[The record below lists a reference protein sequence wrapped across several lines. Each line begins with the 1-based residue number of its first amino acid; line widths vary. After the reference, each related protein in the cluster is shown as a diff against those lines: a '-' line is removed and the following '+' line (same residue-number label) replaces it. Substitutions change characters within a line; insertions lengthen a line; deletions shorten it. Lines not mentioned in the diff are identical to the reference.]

1 MRRGGGGLGE
11 NNKDDENT
19 TTTASNTHDERLLLS
34 KTNNNAKVM
43 KPLKFPVKKRAL
55 NTKKNNRVV
64 RYVLVFLLALF
75 AFRIFFL
82 TEIGEFGK
90 ETNEMRT
97 IRRGDRLVLFLKD
110 LVLGIRSKGDETSF
124 KAPSSSSSSIDS
136 IEDDYQD
143 DLKWDE
149 NLEQNLSE
157 KQEER
162 KLEAREKRKQDH
174 LLDLPSK
181 KFRLGTI
188 IPDVNSGRCRS
199 RHPPDFFKRQ
209 IWKSFELDPENAPLN
224 ASLIE
229 EARKCL
235 VLDVDDTND
244 DGEDDSTNAIQ
255 LTKSFLE
262 KLPLVRGSRVMKM
275 VLEGDIPNGV
285 SPRLEIPTEY
295 LDDGLIGRA
304 FSSSSSSSRSSSS
317 RSSSRSSK
325 GSKEQKEFPRF
336 KTCAVVG
343 TSGTLKEKALG
354 EQIDKHEAVIRT
366 DLGRTV
372 GFEKDVGARTTFD
385 FAAANDLRNLVSN
398 KNAFAGREED
408 DDVEPEDDS
417 ELENENEGAKMRNA
431 KRRRRRNA
439 LHPQTLESIVARN
452 STIVL
457 HELFSRAALRGTYP
471 PFIRAFEQLRR
482 SEEEKGGVR
491 VDSGG
496 VPSVA
501 AIEPRL
507 LVRILQTFHRVANA
521 LDQNSHETGAPS
533 GARDISSSSRAP
545 ISIVATLFALQI
557 CDKVNA
563 FGLAPPL
570 AVQSSSSSGGKLDA
584 SSSGDEKIGRT
595 RPTYRNYWDRNF
607 AHVGTLK
614 KHGLRDAGWE
624 VARAIGQWPCSG
636 GQLRVIDPKPTV
648 KE

>member
-1 MRRGGGGLGE
+1 MMRRGGAPNAPSAPRE
-11 NNKDDENT
+11 DDE
-19 TTTASNTHDERLLLS
+19 DEDEDDEDEKLLLARGS
-34 KTNNNAKVM
+34 GGIGSKETTKVGILSLRRKRKKTN
-43 KPLKFPVKKRAL
+43 PLDARTVIAF
-55 NTKKNNRVV
+55 
-64 RYVLVFLLALF
+64 ALF
-75 AFRIFFL
+75 CLAFRIFFL

-90 ETNEMRT
+90 KE
-97 IRRGDRLVLFLKD
+97 V
-110 LVLGIRSKGDETSF
+110 
-124 KAPSSSSSSIDS
+124 APSSSSSSSVS
-136 IEDDYQD
+136 ISSPRVGEDEDDYQN

-149 NLEQNLSE
+149 NLEQNLNE

-162 KLEAREKRKQDH
+162 KLEAREKRRQDH

-181 KFRLGTI
+181 KYRFGTI
-188 IPDVNSGRCRS
+188 IPDANTGKCRS

-209 IWKSFELDPENAPLN
+209 IWKSFELDPRNAPLN
-224 ASLIE
+224 ASLSE
-229 EARKCL
+229 EARKCS
-235 VLDVDDTND
+235 VLDVEE
-244 DGEDDSTNAIQ
+244 EDDNEDGKNAIQ
-255 LTKSFLE
+255 LTKKFLE

-285 SPRLEIPTEY
+285 SPRLEIPVEY
-295 LDDGLIGRA
+295 LDDGLIGRT
-304 FSSSSSSSRSSSS
+304 FSTRRSGRSSGRSSSSSSSNER
-317 RSSSRSSK
+317 
-325 GSKEQKEFPRF
+325 GQTEEFPRF

-343 TSGTLKEKALG
+343 TSGTLKEKGLG
-354 EQIDKHEAVIRT
+354 EQIDKHEAIIRI

-372 GFEKDVGARTTFD
+372 GYEKDVGARTTFD

-417 ELENENEGAKMRNA
+417 ELESESEGAKMRNA

-439 LHPQTLESIVARN
+439 LQPQTLESIAARN

-471 PFIRAFEQLRR
+471 PFIRAFERVR
-482 SEEEKGGVR
+482 SD
-491 VDSGG
+491 DSKD
-496 VPSVA
+496 VPSVVA
-501 AIEPRL
+501 MEPRL

-521 LDQNSHETGAPS
+521 LDQYSHENGAPS

-545 ISIVATLFALQI
+545 ISIVATLFALQV

-570 AVQSSSSSGGKLDA
+570 AVQSSSSSSSGSKLDA
-584 SSSGDEKIGRT
+584 DGEKIGRT

-624 VARAIGQWPCSG
+624 VARAIAQWPCSESA
-636 GQLRVIDPKPTV
+636 LRIIDPKPTV

>member
-110 LVLGIRSKGDETSF
+110 LVLGIRSKDETTF
-124 KAPSSSSSSIDS
+124 KAPSSSSLSMDS
-136 IEDDYQD
+136 MEDDYQD

-209 IWKSFELDPENAPLN
+209 IWKSFELDPKNAPLN

-372 GFEKDVGARTTFD
+372 GFEKDVGARTRFD

-491 VDSGG
+491 ADNEG

>member
-1 MRRGGGGLGE
+1 MRRGGGGGE
-11 NNKDDENT
+11 SNKDDENT
-19 TTTASNTHDERLLLS
+19 TTTTTTTTTTHDERLLLGAN
-34 KTNNNAKVM
+34 NNNAMMMM
-43 KPLKFPVKKRAL
+43 KRQFPVKKRAL
-55 NTKKNNRVV
+55 NNKNV
-64 RYVLVFLLALF
+64 RCVLVFLLALF

-110 LVLGIRSKGDETSF
+110 LVGIRSKDEKTLTS
-124 KAPSSSSSSIDS
+124 KAPSSSSIDS
-136 IEDDYQD
+136 IEDDYQN

-209 IWKSFELDPENAPLN
+209 IWKSFELDPKNAPLN

-235 VLDVDDTND
+235 VLDVDDKND
-244 DGEDDSTNAIQ
+244 DGEDDGTNAIQ

-491 VDSGG
+491 ADSGG

-584 SSSGDEKIGRT
+584 SSGGDEKIGRT
-595 RPTYRNYWDRNF
+595 LPTYRNYWDRNF

>member
-209 IWKSFELDPENAPLN
+209 IWKSFELDPKNAPLN

>member
-1 MRRGGGGLGE
+1 MRRGGGGGE
-11 NNKDDENT
+11 SNKDDENT
-19 TTTASNTHDERLLLS
+19 TTTTTTTTTTHDERLLLGAN
-34 KTNNNAKVM
+34 NNNAMMMM
-43 KPLKFPVKKRAL
+43 KRQFPVKKRAL
-55 NTKKNNRVV
+55 NNKNV

-110 LVLGIRSKGDETSF
+110 LVGIRSKDEKTLTS
-124 KAPSSSSSSIDS
+124 KAPSSSSIDS
-136 IEDDYQD
+136 IEDDYQN

-209 IWKSFELDPENAPLN
+209 IWKSFELDPKNAPLN

-304 FSSSSSSSRSSSS
+304 FSSSSSSGSSSS
-317 RSSSRSSK
+317 SSSSRSSK

-385 FAAANDLRNLVSN
+385 FAAANDLRNLFSN

-491 VDSGG
+491 ADSGG

-584 SSSGDEKIGRT
+584 SSGGDEKIGRT
-595 RPTYRNYWDRNF
+595 LPTYRNYWDRNF

>member
-1 MRRGGGGLGE
+1 MMRRGGAPNAPSAPRE
-11 NNKDDENT
+11 DDE
-19 TTTASNTHDERLLLS
+19 DEDEDDEDEKLLLARGS
-34 KTNNNAKVM
+34 GGIGSKETTKVGILSLRRKRKKTN
-43 KPLKFPVKKRAL
+43 PLDARTVIAF
-55 NTKKNNRVV
+55 
-64 RYVLVFLLALF
+64 ALF
-75 AFRIFFL
+75 CLAFRIFFL

-90 ETNEMRT
+90 RE
-97 IRRGDRLVLFLKD
+97 V
-110 LVLGIRSKGDETSF
+110 
-124 KAPSSSSSSIDS
+124 APSSSVSISSSSPRVGED
-136 IEDDYQD
+136 EDDYQN

-149 NLEQNLSE
+149 NLEQNLNE

-162 KLEAREKRKQDH
+162 KLEAREKRRQDH

-181 KFRLGTI
+181 KYRFGTI
-188 IPDVNSGRCRS
+188 IPDANTGKCRS

-209 IWKSFELDPENAPLN
+209 IWKSFELDPRNAPLN
-224 ASLIE
+224 ASLSE
-229 EARKCL
+229 EARKCS
-235 VLDVDDTND
+235 VLDVEE
-244 DGEDDSTNAIQ
+244 EDDNEDGKNAIQ
-255 LTKSFLE
+255 LTKKFLE

-285 SPRLEIPTEY
+285 SPRLEIPVEY
-295 LDDGLIGRA
+295 LDDGLIGRT
-304 FSSSSSSSRSSSS
+304 FSTRRSGRSSGRSSSSSSSNER
-317 RSSSRSSK
+317 
-325 GSKEQKEFPRF
+325 GQTEEFPRF

-343 TSGTLKEKALG
+343 TSGTLKEKGLG
-354 EQIDKHEAVIRT
+354 EQIDKHEAIIRI

-372 GFEKDVGARTTFD
+372 GYEKDVGARTTFD

-408 DDVEPEDDS
+408 DDVEPEEDS
-417 ELENENEGAKMRNA
+417 ELESESEGAKMRNA

-439 LHPQTLESIVARN
+439 LQPQTLESIAARN

-471 PFIRAFEQLRR
+471 PFIRAFERVR
-482 SEEEKGGVR
+482 SD
-491 VDSGG
+491 DSKE
-496 VPSVA
+496 VPSVVA
-501 AIEPRL
+501 MEPRL

-521 LDQNSHETGAPS
+521 LDQYSHENGAPS

-545 ISIVATLFALQI
+545 ISIVATLFALQV

-570 AVQSSSSSGGKLDA
+570 AVQSSSSSSSGSKLDA
-584 SSSGDEKIGRT
+584 DGEKIGRT

-624 VARAIGQWPCSG
+624 VARAIAQWPCSESA
-636 GQLRVIDPKPTV
+636 LRIIDPKPTV

>member
-1 MRRGGGGLGE
+1 MRRGGAS
-11 NNKDDENT
+11 NNAPSTTREEEDDDDDDDDDEK
-19 TTTASNTHDERLLLS
+19 LLLARGS
-34 KTNNNAKVM
+34 GSNKGI
-43 KPLKFPVKKRAL
+43 LSRKKRRKQPLDAR
-55 NTKKNNRVV
+55 TVIA
-64 RYVLVFLLALF
+64 FALF
-75 AFRIFFL
+75 CLAFRIFFL

-90 ETNEMRT
+90 KE
-97 IRRGDRLVLFLKD
+97 V
-110 LVLGIRSKGDETSF
+110 
-124 KAPSSSSSSIDS
+124 APSSSVSISSPRVGED
-136 IEDDYQD
+136 EDDYQN

-149 NLEQNLSE
+149 NLEQNLNE

-162 KLEAREKRKQDH
+162 KLEAREKRRQDH

-181 KFRLGTI
+181 KYRFGTI
-188 IPDVNSGRCRS
+188 IPDANTGKCRS

-209 IWKSFELDPENAPLN
+209 IWKSFELDPRNAPLN
-224 ASLIE
+224 ASLSE
-229 EARKCL
+229 EARKCS
-235 VLDVDDTND
+235 VLDVEE
-244 DGEDDSTNAIQ
+244 EDDNEDGKNAIQ
-255 LTKSFLE
+255 LTKKFLE

-285 SPRLEIPTEY
+285 SPRLEIPVEY
-295 LDDGLIGRA
+295 LDDGLIGRT
-304 FSSSSSSSRSSSS
+304 FSTRRSGRSSGRSSSSSSSNER
-317 RSSSRSSK
+317 
-325 GSKEQKEFPRF
+325 GQTEEFPRF

-343 TSGTLKEKALG
+343 TSGTLKEKGLG
-354 EQIDKHEAVIRT
+354 EQIDKHEAIIRI

-372 GFEKDVGARTTFD
+372 GYEKDVGARTTFD

-408 DDVEPEDDS
+408 DDVEPEEDS
-417 ELENENEGAKMRNA
+417 ELESESEGAKMRNA

-439 LHPQTLESIVARN
+439 LQPQTLESIAARN

-471 PFIRAFEQLRR
+471 PFIRAFERVR
-482 SEEEKGGVR
+482 SD
-491 VDSGG
+491 DSKE
-496 VPSVA
+496 VPSVVA
-501 AIEPRL
+501 MEPRL

-521 LDQNSHETGAPS
+521 LDQYSHENGAPS

-545 ISIVATLFALQI
+545 ISIVATLFALQV

-570 AVQSSSSSGGKLDA
+570 AVQSSSSSSSGSKLDA
-584 SSSGDEKIGRT
+584 DGEKIGRT

-624 VARAIGQWPCSG
+624 VARAIAQWPCSESA
-636 GQLRVIDPKPTV
+636 LRIIDPKPTV

>member
-1 MRRGGGGLGE
+1 MMRRGGAPNAPSAPRE
-11 NNKDDENT
+11 DDE
-19 TTTASNTHDERLLLS
+19 DEDEDDEDEKLLLARGSGGIGS
-34 KTNNNAKVM
+34 KETTKVGILSLRR
-43 KPLKFPVKKRAL
+43 KRKKTHPLDARTVIAF
-55 NTKKNNRVV
+55 
-64 RYVLVFLLALF
+64 ALF
-75 AFRIFFL
+75 CLAFRIFFL

-90 ETNEMRT
+90 KE
-97 IRRGDRLVLFLKD
+97 V
-110 LVLGIRSKGDETSF
+110 
-124 KAPSSSSSSIDS
+124 APSSSSSSSVS
-136 IEDDYQD
+136 ISSPRVGEDEDDYQN

-149 NLEQNLSE
+149 NLEQNLNE

-162 KLEAREKRKQDH
+162 KLEAREKRRQDH

-181 KFRLGTI
+181 KYRFGTI
-188 IPDVNSGRCRS
+188 IPDANTGKCRS

-209 IWKSFELDPENAPLN
+209 IWKSFELDPRNAPLN
-224 ASLIE
+224 ASLSE
-229 EARKCL
+229 EARKCS
-235 VLDVDDTND
+235 VLDVEE
-244 DGEDDSTNAIQ
+244 EDDNEDGKNAIQ
-255 LTKSFLE
+255 LTKKFLE

-285 SPRLEIPTEY
+285 SPRLEIPVEY
-295 LDDGLIGRA
+295 LDDGLIGRT
-304 FSSSSSSSRSSSS
+304 FSTRRSGRSSGRSSSSSSSNER
-317 RSSSRSSK
+317 
-325 GSKEQKEFPRF
+325 GQTEEFPRF

-343 TSGTLKEKALG
+343 TSGTLKEKGLG
-354 EQIDKHEAVIRT
+354 EQIDKHEAIIRI

-372 GFEKDVGARTTFD
+372 GYEKDVGARTTFD

-417 ELENENEGAKMRNA
+417 ELESESEGAKMRNA

-439 LHPQTLESIVARN
+439 LQPQTLESIAARN

-471 PFIRAFEQLRR
+471 PFIRAFERVR
-482 SEEEKGGVR
+482 SD
-491 VDSGG
+491 DSKE
-496 VPSVA
+496 VPSVVA
-501 AIEPRL
+501 MEPRL

-521 LDQNSHETGAPS
+521 LDQYSHENGAPS

-545 ISIVATLFALQI
+545 ISIVATLFALQV

-570 AVQSSSSSGGKLDA
+570 AVQSSSSSSSGSKLDA
-584 SSSGDEKIGRT
+584 DGEKIGRT

-624 VARAIGQWPCSG
+624 VARAIAQWPCSESA
-636 GQLRVIDPKPTV
+636 LRIIDPKPTV

>member
-1 MRRGGGGLGE
+1 MRRGGAP
-11 NNKDDENT
+11 NNAPSAREEEDDDDDEE
-19 TTTASNTHDERLLLS
+19 DEKLLLARGGGIGS
-34 KTNNNAKVM
+34 KETTKGILSLRR
-43 KPLKFPVKKRAL
+43 KRKKTHPLDARTVIAF
-55 NTKKNNRVV
+55 
-64 RYVLVFLLALF
+64 ALF
-75 AFRIFFL
+75 CLAFRIFFL

-90 ETNEMRT
+90 KE
-97 IRRGDRLVLFLKD
+97 V
-110 LVLGIRSKGDETSF
+110 V
-124 KAPSSSSSSIDS
+124 APSSSSSSSFS
-136 IEDDYQD
+136 ISSPRVGEDEDDYQN

-149 NLEQNLSE
+149 NLEQNLNE

-162 KLEAREKRKQDH
+162 KLEAREKRRQDH

-181 KFRLGTI
+181 KYRLGTI
-188 IPDVNSGRCRS
+188 IPDANTGKCRS

-209 IWKSFELDPENAPLN
+209 IWKSFELDPRNAPLN
-224 ASLIE
+224 ASLSE
-229 EARKCL
+229 EARKCS
-235 VLDVDDTND
+235 VLDVEEEDDND
-244 DGEDDSTNAIQ
+244 DDGKNAIQ
-255 LTKSFLE
+255 LTKKFLE

-285 SPRLEIPTEY
+285 SPRLEIPVEY
-295 LDDGLIGRA
+295 LDDGLIGRT
-304 FSSSSSSSRSSSS
+304 FSTRRSGRSGGSSSSSSSNER
-317 RSSSRSSK
+317 
-325 GSKEQKEFPRF
+325 GQTEEFPRF

-343 TSGTLKEKALG
+343 TSGTLKEKGLG
-354 EQIDKHEAVIRT
+354 EQIDKHEAIIRI

-372 GFEKDVGARTTFD
+372 GYEKDVGARTTFD

-417 ELENENEGAKMRNA
+417 ELESESEGAKMRNA

-439 LHPQTLESIVARN
+439 LQPQTLESIAARN

-471 PFIRAFEQLRR
+471 PFIRAFERVR
-482 SEEEKGGVR
+482 SD
-491 VDSGG
+491 DSKE
-496 VPSVA
+496 VPSVVA
-501 AIEPRL
+501 MEPRL

-521 LDQNSHETGAPS
+521 LEQYSHENGAPS

-545 ISIVATLFALQI
+545 ISIVATLFALQV

-570 AVQSSSSSGGKLDA
+570 AVQSSSSSGSKLDA
-584 SSSGDEKIGRT
+584 DGEKIGRT

-624 VARAIGQWPCSG
+624 VARAIAQWPCSESA
-636 GQLRVIDPKPTV
+636 LRIIDPKPTA

>member
-1 MRRGGGGLGE
+1 MRRGGGGGE
-11 NNKDDENT
+11 SNKDDENT
-19 TTTASNTHDERLLLS
+19 TTTTTTTTTTHDERLLLGAN
-34 KTNNNAKVM
+34 NNNAMMMM
-43 KPLKFPVKKRAL
+43 KRQFPVKKRAL
-55 NTKKNNRVV
+55 NNKNV
-64 RYVLVFLLALF
+64 RCVLVFLLALF

-110 LVLGIRSKGDETSF
+110 LVGIRSKDEKTLTS
-124 KAPSSSSSSIDS
+124 KAPSSSSIDS
-136 IEDDYQD
+136 IEDDYQN

-209 IWKSFELDPENAPLN
+209 IWKSFELDPKNAPLN

-235 VLDVDDTND
+235 VLDVDDKND
-244 DGEDDSTNAIQ
+244 DGEDDGTNAIQ

-304 FSSSSSSSRSSSS
+304 FSSSSSSS
-317 RSSSRSSK
+317 SSSRSSK

-491 VDSGG
+491 ADSGG

-584 SSSGDEKIGRT
+584 SSGGDEKIGRT
-595 RPTYRNYWDRNF
+595 LPTYRNYWDRNF

>member
-209 IWKSFELDPENAPLN
+209 IWKSFELDPKNAPLN

-354 EQIDKHEAVIRT
+354 DWIRE
-366 DLGRTV
+366 RRS
-372 GFEKDVGARTTFD
+372 ARTTFD

-491 VDSGG
+491 ADNEG

>member
-1 MRRGGGGLGE
+1 MRRGGGGGE
-11 NNKDDENT
+11 SNKDDENT
-19 TTTASNTHDERLLLS
+19 TTTTTTTTTTHDERLLLGAN
-34 KTNNNAKVM
+34 NNNAMMMM
-43 KPLKFPVKKRAL
+43 KRQFPVKKRAL
-55 NTKKNNRVV
+55 NNKNV

-110 LVLGIRSKGDETSF
+110 LVGIRSKDEKTLTS
-124 KAPSSSSSSIDS
+124 KAPSSSSIDS
-136 IEDDYQD
+136 IEDDYQN

-209 IWKSFELDPENAPLN
+209 IWKSFELDPKNAPLN

-235 VLDVDDTND
+235 VLDVDDKND
-244 DGEDDSTNAIQ
+244 DGEDDGTNAIQ

-304 FSSSSSSSRSSSS
+304 FSSSSSSS
-317 RSSSRSSK
+317 SSSRSSK

-385 FAAANDLRNLVSN
+385 FAAANDLRNLFSN

-491 VDSGG
+491 ADSGG

-584 SSSGDEKIGRT
+584 SSGGDEKIGRT
-595 RPTYRNYWDRNF
+595 LPTYRNYWDRNF

>member
-1 MRRGGGGLGE
+1 MRRGGGGGE
-11 NNKDDENT
+11 SNKDDENT
-19 TTTASNTHDERLLLS
+19 TTTTTTTTTTHDERLLLGAN
-34 KTNNNAKVM
+34 NNNAMMMM
-43 KPLKFPVKKRAL
+43 KRQFPVKKRAL
-55 NTKKNNRVV
+55 NNKNV

-110 LVLGIRSKGDETSF
+110 LVGIRSKDEKTLTS
-124 KAPSSSSSSIDS
+124 KAPSSSSIDS
-136 IEDDYQD
+136 IEDDYQN

-209 IWKSFELDPENAPLN
+209 IWKSFELDPKNAPLN

-235 VLDVDDTND
+235 VLDVDDKND
-244 DGEDDSTNAIQ
+244 DGEDDGTNAIQ

-304 FSSSSSSSRSSSS
+304 FSSSSSSGSSSS
-317 RSSSRSSK
+317 SSSSRSSK

-385 FAAANDLRNLVSN
+385 FAAANDLRNLFSN

-491 VDSGG
+491 ADSGG

-584 SSSGDEKIGRT
+584 SSGGDEKIGRT
-595 RPTYRNYWDRNF
+595 LPTYRNYWDRNF

>member
-209 IWKSFELDPENAPLN
+209 IWKSFELDPKNAPLN

-491 VDSGG
+491 ADNEG

-545 ISIVATLFALQI
+545 ISIVATLFAIQI

>member
-209 IWKSFELDPENAPLN
+209 IWKSFELDPKNAPLN

-491 VDSGG
+491 ADNEG

>member
-209 IWKSFELDPENAPLN
+209 IWKSFELDPKNAPLN

-491 VDSGG
+491 ADNEG

-545 ISIVATLFALQI
+545 ISIVATLFALQV

>member
-209 IWKSFELDPENAPLN
+209 IWKSFELDPKNAPLN

-491 VDSGG
+491 ADSGG

>member
-1 MRRGGGGLGE
+1 MRRGGAPNAPSAPRE
-11 NNKDDENT
+11 DDE
-19 TTTASNTHDERLLLS
+19 DEDEDDEDEKLLLARGS
-34 KTNNNAKVM
+34 GGIGSKETTKVGILSLRRKRKKTN
-43 KPLKFPVKKRAL
+43 PLDARTVIAF
-55 NTKKNNRVV
+55 
-64 RYVLVFLLALF
+64 ALF
-75 AFRIFFL
+75 CLAFRIFFL

-90 ETNEMRT
+90 KE
-97 IRRGDRLVLFLKD
+97 V
-110 LVLGIRSKGDETSF
+110 
-124 KAPSSSSSSIDS
+124 APSSSSSSSVS
-136 IEDDYQD
+136 ISSPRVGEDEDDYQN

-149 NLEQNLSE
+149 NLEQNLNE

-162 KLEAREKRKQDH
+162 KLEAREKRRQDH

-181 KFRLGTI
+181 KYRFGTI
-188 IPDVNSGRCRS
+188 IPDANTGKCRS

-209 IWKSFELDPENAPLN
+209 IWKSFELDPRNAPLN
-224 ASLIE
+224 ASLSK
-229 EARKCL
+229 EARKCS
-235 VLDVDDTND
+235 VLDVEE
-244 DGEDDSTNAIQ
+244 EDDNDEGGKNAIQ
-255 LTKSFLE
+255 LTKKFLE

-285 SPRLEIPTEY
+285 SPRLEIPAEY
-295 LDDGLIGRA
+295 LDDGLIGRT
-304 FSSSSSSSRSSSS
+304 FRTRRSGRSSGRSSSSSGSSNER
-317 RSSSRSSK
+317 
-325 GSKEQKEFPRF
+325 GQTEEFPRF

-343 TSGTLKEKALG
+343 TSGTLKEKGLG
-354 EQIDKHEAVIRT
+354 EQIDKHEAIIRI

-417 ELENENEGAKMRNA
+417 ELESESEGAKMRNA

-439 LHPQTLESIVARN
+439 LQPQTLESIAARN

-471 PFIRAFEQLRR
+471 PFIRAFERVR
-482 SEEEKGGVR
+482 SD
-491 VDSGG
+491 DSKD
-496 VPSVA
+496 VPSVVA
-501 AIEPRL
+501 MEPRL

-521 LDQNSHETGAPS
+521 LDQYSHENGAPS

-545 ISIVATLFALQI
+545 ISIVATLFALQV

-570 AVQSSSSSGGKLDA
+570 AVQSSSSSSSSGSKLDA
-584 SSSGDEKIGRT
+584 DGEKIGRT

-624 VARAIGQWPCSG
+624 VARAIAQWPCSESA
-636 GQLRVIDPKPTV
+636 LRIIDPKPTV

>member
-1 MRRGGGGLGE
+1 MRRGGGGGGGGLGE

-19 TTTASNTHDERLLLS
+19 TTTTTTATTNDERLLLS
-34 KTNNNAKVM
+34 KTNNNNAKVTM
-43 KPLKFPVKKRAL
+43 KFPVKKRAL

-64 RYVLVFLLALF
+64 RYVLVFLLAIF

-82 TEIGEFGK
+82 TEIGEFNGK
-90 ETNEMRT
+90 ETRNETRT
-97 IRRGDRLVLFLKD
+97 IRKGDRLVVFLKD
-110 LVLGIRSKGDETSF
+110 LVLGIRSKDETSF

-209 IWKSFELDPENAPLN
+209 IWKSFELDPKNAPLN

-229 EARKCL
+229 DARKCL

-244 DGEDDSTNAIQ
+244 DGEDDGTNAIQ

-304 FSSSSSSSRSSSS
+304 FSSSSSSS
-317 RSSSRSSK
+317 SSSRSSK
-325 GSKEQKEFPRF
+325 GSEKQKEFPRF

-398 KNAFAGREED
+398 KNAFTGREED

-471 PFIRAFEQLRR
+471 SFHTRIRA
-482 SEEEKGGVR
+482 
-491 VDSGG
+491 
-496 VPSVA
+496 
-501 AIEPRL
+501 
-507 LVRILQTFHRVANA
+507 T
-521 LDQNSHETGAPS
+521 
-533 GARDISSSSRAP
+533 SS
-545 ISIVATLFALQI
+545 F
-557 CDKVNA
+557 
-563 FGLAPPL
+563 
-570 AVQSSSSSGGKLDA
+570 
-584 SSSGDEKIGRT
+584 
-595 RPTYRNYWDRNF
+595 
-607 AHVGTLK
+607 
-614 KHGLRDAGWE
+614 
-624 VARAIGQWPCSG
+624 
-636 GQLRVIDPKPTV
+636 
-648 KE
+648 

>member
-1 MRRGGGGLGE
+1 MRRGGGLGGE

-19 TTTASNTHDERLLLS
+19 TTATSTTHDERLLLS
-34 KTNNNAKVM
+34 KTNNTNAKVM
-43 KPLKFPVKKRAL
+43 MKFPVKKRAL

-82 TEIGEFGK
+82 TEIGEFNGK
-90 ETNEMRT
+90 ETRNETRT
-97 IRRGDRLVLFLKD
+97 KGSGDRLVLFLKD
-110 LVLGIRSKGDETSF
+110 LVLGIRSKDETSF
-124 KAPSSSSSSIDS
+124 KAPSSSSLDS
-136 IEDDYQD
+136 MEDDYQD

-209 IWKSFELDPENAPLN
+209 IWKSFELDPKNAPLN

-244 DGEDDSTNAIQ
+244 DGEDDGTNAIQ

-304 FSSSSSSSRSSSS
+304 FSSSSSGSSSSSSSSS
-317 RSSSRSSK
+317 RSS
-325 GSKEQKEFPRF
+325 KERKEFPRF

-570 AVQSSSSSGGKLDA
+570 AVQSSSSSSSGKLDA

>member
-1 MRRGGGGLGE
+1 MRRGGGGGE
-11 NNKDDENT
+11 SNKDDENT
-19 TTTASNTHDERLLLS
+19 TTTTTTTTTTHDERLLLGAN
-34 KTNNNAKVM
+34 NNNAMMMM
-43 KPLKFPVKKRAL
+43 KRQFPVKKRAL
-55 NTKKNNRVV
+55 NNKNV

-110 LVLGIRSKGDETSF
+110 LVGIRSKDEKTLTS
-124 KAPSSSSSSIDS
+124 KAPSSSSIDS
-136 IEDDYQD
+136 IEDDYQN

-209 IWKSFELDPENAPLN
+209 IWKSFELDPKNAPLN

-235 VLDVDDTND
+235 VLDVDDKND
-244 DGEDDSTNAIQ
+244 DGEDDGTNAIQ

-304 FSSSSSSSRSSSS
+304 FSSSSSSGSSSS
-317 RSSSRSSK
+317 SSSSRSSK

-385 FAAANDLRNLVSN
+385 FAAANDLRNLFSN

-491 VDSGG
+491 ADSGG

>member
-199 RHPPDFFKRQ
+199 RPPPDFFKRQ
-209 IWKSFELDPENAPLN
+209 IWKSFELDPKNAPLN

-385 FAAANDLRNLVSN
+385 FAAANDLRNLFSN

-491 VDSGG
+491 ADSGG

>member
-110 LVLGIRSKGDETSF
+110 LVGIRSKDEKTLTS
-124 KAPSSSSSSIDS
+124 KAPSSSSIDS

-209 IWKSFELDPENAPLN
+209 IWKSFELDPKNAPLN

-304 FSSSSSSSRSSSS
+304 FSSSSSSGSSSS
-317 RSSSRSSK
+317 SSSSRSSK

-491 VDSGG
+491 ADNEG

>member
-1 MRRGGGGLGE
+1 MMRRGGAPNAPSARRE
-11 NNKDDENT
+11 DDDE
-19 TTTASNTHDERLLLS
+19 DEDEDDFDDEKLLLARGS
-34 KTNNNAKVM
+34 GGIGSKETTKVGILSLRRKRKKTN
-43 KPLKFPVKKRAL
+43 PLDARTVIAF
-55 NTKKNNRVV
+55 
-64 RYVLVFLLALF
+64 ALF
-75 AFRIFFL
+75 CLAFRIFFL

-90 ETNEMRT
+90 KE
-97 IRRGDRLVLFLKD
+97 V
-110 LVLGIRSKGDETSF
+110 
-124 KAPSSSSSSIDS
+124 APSSSSSSSSVS
-136 IEDDYQD
+136 ISSPRVGEDEDDYQN

-149 NLEQNLSE
+149 NLEQNLNE

-162 KLEAREKRKQDH
+162 KLEAREKRRQDH

-181 KFRLGTI
+181 KYRFGTI
-188 IPDVNSGRCRS
+188 IPDANTGKCRS

-209 IWKSFELDPENAPLN
+209 IWKSFELDPRNAPLN
-224 ASLIE
+224 ASLSE
-229 EARKCL
+229 EARKCS
-235 VLDVDDTND
+235 VLDVEE
-244 DGEDDSTNAIQ
+244 EDDNEDGKNAIQ
-255 LTKSFLE
+255 LTKKFLE

-285 SPRLEIPTEY
+285 SPRLEIPVEY
-295 LDDGLIGRA
+295 LDDGLIGRT
-304 FSSSSSSSRSSSS
+304 FSTRRSGRSSGRSSSSSSSNER
-317 RSSSRSSK
+317 
-325 GSKEQKEFPRF
+325 GQTEEFPRF

-343 TSGTLKEKALG
+343 TSGTLKEKGLG
-354 EQIDKHEAVIRT
+354 EQIDKHEAIIRI

-372 GFEKDVGARTTFD
+372 GYEKDVGARTTFD

-417 ELENENEGAKMRNA
+417 ELESESEGAKMRNA

-439 LHPQTLESIVARN
+439 LQPQTLESIAARN

-471 PFIRAFEQLRR
+471 PFIRAFERVR
-482 SEEEKGGVR
+482 SD
-491 VDSGG
+491 DSKE
-496 VPSVA
+496 VPSVVA
-501 AIEPRL
+501 MEPRL

-521 LDQNSHETGAPS
+521 LDQYSHENGAPS

-545 ISIVATLFALQI
+545 ISIVATLFALQV

-570 AVQSSSSSGGKLDA
+570 AVQSSSSSSGSKLDA
-584 SSSGDEKIGRT
+584 DGEKIGRT

-624 VARAIGQWPCSG
+624 VARAIAQWPCSESA
-636 GQLRVIDPKPTV
+636 LRIIDPKPTV

>member
-1 MRRGGGGLGE
+1 
-11 NNKDDENT
+11 
-19 TTTASNTHDERLLLS
+19 
-34 KTNNNAKVM
+34 
-43 KPLKFPVKKRAL
+43 
-55 NTKKNNRVV
+55 
-64 RYVLVFLLALF
+64 
-75 AFRIFFL
+75 
-82 TEIGEFGK
+82 
-90 ETNEMRT
+90 
-97 IRRGDRLVLFLKD
+97 
-110 LVLGIRSKGDETSF
+110 
-124 KAPSSSSSSIDS
+124 
-136 IEDDYQD
+136 
-143 DLKWDE
+143 
-149 NLEQNLSE
+149 
-157 KQEER
+157 
-162 KLEAREKRKQDH
+162 
-174 LLDLPSK
+174 
-181 KFRLGTI
+181 
-188 IPDVNSGRCRS
+188 
-199 RHPPDFFKRQ
+199 
-209 IWKSFELDPENAPLN
+209 
-224 ASLIE
+224 
-229 EARKCL
+229 
-235 VLDVDDTND
+235 
-244 DGEDDSTNAIQ
+244 
-255 LTKSFLE
+255 
-262 KLPLVRGSRVMKM
+262 MKM

-304 FSSSSSSSRSSSS
+304 FSSSSGSSSSSSSSSS
-317 RSSSRSSK
+317 RSS
-325 GSKEQKEFPRF
+325 KERKEFPRF

-570 AVQSSSSSGGKLDA
+570 AVQSSSSSSGKLDA

>member
-1 MRRGGGGLGE
+1 MRRGGGGGE
-11 NNKDDENT
+11 SNKDDENT
-19 TTTASNTHDERLLLS
+19 TTTTTTTTTTHDERLLLGA
-34 KTNNNAKVM
+34 KNNNAMMMM
-43 KPLKFPVKKRAL
+43 KRQFPVKKRAL
-55 NTKKNNRVV
+55 NNKNV
-64 RYVLVFLLALF
+64 RCVLVFLLALF

-110 LVLGIRSKGDETSF
+110 LVGIRSKDEKTLTS
-124 KAPSSSSSSIDS
+124 KAPSSSSIDS
-136 IEDDYQD
+136 IEDDYQN

-209 IWKSFELDPENAPLN
+209 IWKSFELDPKNAPLN

-235 VLDVDDTND
+235 VLDVDDKND
-244 DGEDDSTNAIQ
+244 DGEDDGTNAIQ

-304 FSSSSSSSRSSSS
+304 FSSSSSSGSSSS
-317 RSSSRSSK
+317 SSSSRSSK

-385 FAAANDLRNLVSN
+385 FAAGNDLRNLFSN

-491 VDSGG
+491 ADSGG

-584 SSSGDEKIGRT
+584 SSGGDEKIGRT
-595 RPTYRNYWDRNF
+595 LPTYRNYWDRNF

>member
-209 IWKSFELDPENAPLN
+209 IWKSFELDPKNAPLN

-304 FSSSSSSSRSSSS
+304 FSSSSSSSRSRSS

-491 VDSGG
+491 ADNEG

>member
-491 VDSGG
+491 ADNEG

-545 ISIVATLFALQI
+545 ISIVATLFALQV